1 MKNFLLSSEI
11 KINSYKKNFL
21 SVNIEWYNYLR
32 TLNINPILYYNERKK
47 INIDKNYKK
56 IDGVI
61 LSGGGDLYKISKKKK
76 DADRDEFELN
86 LIDYAIKK
94 KLPIIGVCRGFQLF
108 ANKIGCE
115 LSKIDNHYGNSHTLI
130 QSSKK
135 LMKVNSFHKYKIVD
149 HNSILNV
156 IASFKDSIEIATYKK
171 YNFLGLMF
179 HPERKNY
186 DQIKVNLLI
195 KKFLLK
201 QL

>member
-94 KLPIIGVCRGFQLF
+94 KLPIIGVCRGFQL
-108 ANKIGCE
+108 
-115 LSKIDNHYGNSHTLI
+115 L
-130 QSSKK
+130 
-135 LMKVNSFHKYKIVD
+135 
-149 HNSILNV
+149 
-156 IASFKDSIEIATYKK
+156 
-171 YNFLGLMF
+171 
-179 HPERKNY
+179 P
-186 DQIKVNLLI
+186 
-195 KKFLLK
+195 LLK
-201 QL
+201 TP